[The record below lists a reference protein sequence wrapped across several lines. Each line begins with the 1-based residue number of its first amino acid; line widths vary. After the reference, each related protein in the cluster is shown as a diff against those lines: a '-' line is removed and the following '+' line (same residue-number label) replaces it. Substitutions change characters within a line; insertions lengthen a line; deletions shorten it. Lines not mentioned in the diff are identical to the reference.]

1 MSLDWPDKTAQQ
13 LLDRGLLSAKG
24 GGICLILGAVDTGK
38 TTLAIALAKRLAARQ
53 PVGIIDA
60 DVGQSHIGPPA
71 TVGWAVID
79 NPQVELSQLPVA
91 GIAFVGDVTP
101 VGHLLQMTGG
111 IAQGAAALSTVT
123 ELIIIDTPGLI
134 RGPAAAALWWTVYQI
149 IRPALILAV
158 QRSDELSDI
167 LVGLKTFSCR
177 LEQIRCPL
185 DIPVKSPPERRR
197 YRQSQFN
204 RYFRDSR
211 LHNINMSEV
220 AVQASCRLS
229 SAQRRVEGGNPAINC
244 GAKYLAPKF
253 IWGFS
258 HCGFTADL
266 VNRLVGLRDEKG
278 GDVAI
283 GVITDVQQD
292 GKIIVVKAPPLDVGQ
307 IRCLVIG
314 DITADIAGAAG

>member
-1 MSLDWPDKTAQQ
+1 MSLDWADKTAQQ
-13 LLDRGLLSAKG
+13 LLDRGLLSAEG

-101 VGHLLQMTGG
+101 VGHLLQMTAG
-111 IAQGAAALSTVT
+111 IVQGAAVLSTVT
-123 ELIIIDTPGLI
+123 KLIIIDTPGLI

-149 IRPALILAV
+149 IKPALILAV

-220 AVQASCRLS
+220 AVQSNRGLS
-229 SAQRRVEGGNPAINC
+229 RESMP
-244 GAKYLAPKF
+244 
-253 IWGFS
+253 S
-258 HCGFTADL
+258 
-266 VNRLVGLRDEKG
+266 RLVGLRDEKG

>member
-1 MSLDWPDKTAQQ
+1 LMSHDWADKTAQQ
-13 LLDRGLLSAKG
+13 LLDAGLLSGEG

-38 TTLAIALAKRLAARQ
+38 TTLAIALAKQLAAQQ

-60 DVGQSHIGPPA
+60 DVGQSHIGPPT

-79 NPQVELSQLPVA
+79 NPHVELSQFRAA

-101 VGHLLQMTGG
+101 VGHLLQLTAGL
-111 IAQGAAALSTVT
+111 AQGAAALSQVT
-123 ELIIIDTPGLI
+123 RLTIIDTPGFI
-134 RGPAAAALWWTVYQI
+134 HGPAAAALWWTVHQI
-149 IRPALILAV
+149 LKPALILAV

-167 LVGLKTFSCR
+167 VVGLKAFCCR

-185 DIPVKSPPERRR
+185 DIPVKSPPERRC
-197 YRQSQFN
+197 YRQSQFE

-211 LHNINMSEV
+211 CYNINVTDM

-229 SAQRRVEGGNPAINC
+229 RAHRRVQGGNPAINC
-244 GAKYLAPKF
+244 GAKYLA
-253 IWGFS
+253 
-258 HCGFTADL
+258 CGFTAGL

-283 GVITDVQQD
+283 GIITDVQQD

-307 IRCLVIG
+307 IRCLVVG

>member
-1 MSLDWPDKTAQQ
+1 MSLDWADKTAQQ

-24 GGICLILGAVDTGK
+24 AGICLILGAVDTGK
-38 TTLAIALAKRLAARQ
+38 TTLAIALAKRLAASG
-53 PVGIIDA
+53 PIGIVDA

-101 VGHLLQMTGG
+101 VGHLLQLTAG
-111 IAQGAAALSTVT
+111 IAQGVQQVSQAAG
-123 ELIIIDTPGLI
+123 LIIIDTPGFI
-134 RGPAAAALWWTVYQI
+134 QGPAAAALWWTVHQI

-158 QRSDELSDI
+158 QRNDELSDI

-177 LEQIRCPL
+177 IEQIRCPL

-197 YRQSQFN
+197 YRQDQFD
-204 RYFRDSR
+204 RYFRDSC
-211 LHNINMSEV
+211 HYNINITEV
-220 AVQASCRLS
+220 AVQARCPLRVGEP
-229 SAQRRVEGGNPAINC
+229 RVEGGDPAINC
-244 GAKYLAPKF
+244 GANRRLAPKF
-253 IWGFS
+253 IWGF
-258 HCGFTADL
+258 TAGL

-278 GDVAI
+278 ADLAV
-283 GVITDVQQD
+283 GVVTDLQQE

-307 IRCLVIG
+307 VRCLVIG
-314 DITADIAGAAG
+314 DIAADIAGAVG

>member
-1 MSLDWPDKTAQQ
+1 MSHDWADKTAQQ

-101 VGHLLQMTGG
+101 VGHLLQMTAG

-123 ELIIIDTPGLI
+123 KLIIIDTPGLI

-149 IRPALILAV
+149 IKPALILAV

-177 LEQIRCPL
+177 LEQICCPL

-220 AVQASCRLS
+220 AVQSNRGLS
-229 SAQRRVEGGNPAINC
+229 RESM
-244 GAKYLAPKF
+244 L
-253 IWGFS
+253 S
-258 HCGFTADL
+258 
-266 VNRLVGLRDEKG
+266 RLVGLRDEKDA
-278 GDVAI
+278 DVAI

>member
-38 TTLAIALAKRLAARQ
+38 TTLAIALAKRLATTAAGG
-53 PVGIIDA
+53 VGIIDA

-79 NPQVELSQLPVA
+79 NPQVEMSQLPVA

-101 VGHLLQMTGG
+101 VGHLLQMTAG
-111 IAQGAAALSTVT
+111 IAQGATALSTVT
-123 ELIIIDTPGLI
+123 KLIIIDTPGLM

-149 IRPALILAV
+149 IKPALILAV

-185 DIPVKSPPERRR
+185 DIPVKSSPERRR
-197 YRQSQFN
+197 YRQDQFD
-204 RYFRDSR
+204 RYFRDSC
-211 LHNINMSEV
+211 HYNINITEV
-220 AVQASCRLS
+220 AVQARCPLRVGEP
-229 SAQRRVEGGNPAINC
+229 RVEGG
-244 GAKYLAPKF
+244 AKYFA
-253 IWGFS
+253 
-258 HCGFTADL
+258 CGFTAGL
-266 VNRLVGLRDEKG
+266 VNRLVSLRDEKG

-283 GVITDVQQD
+283 GVITDLQQE

-307 IRCLVIG
+307 VRCLAVG
-314 DITADIAGAAG
+314 DIAADIAGAAG

>member
-1 MSLDWPDKTAQQ
+1 MSLDWADKTAQP

-79 NPQVELSQLPVA
+79 NPQIELSQLPVA

-101 VGHLLQMTGG
+101 VGHLLQMTAG

-123 ELIIIDTPGLI
+123 KLIIIDTPGLI

-149 IRPALILAV
+149 IKPALILAV

-220 AVQASCRLS
+220 AVQSNRGLS
-229 SAQRRVEGGNPAINC
+229 RESM
-244 GAKYLAPKF
+244 L
-253 IWGFS
+253 S
-258 HCGFTADL
+258 
-266 VNRLVGLRDEKG
+266 RLVGLRDEKDA
-278 GDVAI
+278 DVAI

>member
-1 MSLDWPDKTAQQ
+1 
-13 LLDRGLLSAKG
+13 
-24 GGICLILGAVDTGK
+24 LILGAVDTGK
-38 TTLAIALAKRLAARQ
+38 TTLALALAKRLATTAAGG
-53 PVGIIDA
+53 VGIIDA

-79 NPQVELSQLPVA
+79 PDLSGQVELSQLAVA

-101 VGHLLQMTGG
+101 VGHLLQLTAGL
-111 IAQGAAALSTVT
+111 AQGAEALSRVT
-123 ELIIIDTPGLI
+123 EMIIIDTPGFI
-134 RGPAAAALWWTVYQI
+134 RGPAAAALWWTVHQI
-149 IRPALILAV
+149 LKPGLILAV
-158 QRSDELSDI
+158 QRSDEVSDI

-177 LEQIRCPL
+177 LEQIHCPL

-211 LHNINMSEV
+211 HYNINVTDM

-229 SAQRRVEGGNPAINC
+229 SAQHRVEGANPATNC
-244 GAKYLAPKF
+244 GAKYSA
-253 IWGFS
+253 
-258 HCGFTADL
+258 CGFTAGL

-292 GKIIVVKAPPLDVGQ
+292 GKIVVVKAPPLDVGQ
-307 IRCLVIG
+307 IRCLVVG